1 MKDCMWSFTE
11 SVLDYLELP
20 NSNMSPKLRIDM
32 YKRMMIV
39 HNLTRFS
46 NLLFRIDTWLED
58 AGGQFHFVSDGL
70 IDAVRIGLQLRRRV
84 LAHSQ
89 TSNWDGA
96 LKLSFQMVSMLQ
108 EQIMLLGIG
117 NDIVAT
123 VDFES
128 FSQAEEEQTN
138 NNSDHM
144 QI

>member
-1 MKDCMWSFTE
+1 MWSFTE

-39 HNLTRFS
+39 HNLTLFS

-58 AGGQFHFVSDGL
+58 TGGQFHFVSDGL

-96 LKLSFQMVSMLQ
+96 LKLSFQMVNMLE

-117 NDIVAT
+117 NDVIAT
-123 VDFES
+123 VDFETL
-128 FSQAEEEQTN
+128 SQAEEEQTN
-138 NNSDHM
+138 TNSAYM